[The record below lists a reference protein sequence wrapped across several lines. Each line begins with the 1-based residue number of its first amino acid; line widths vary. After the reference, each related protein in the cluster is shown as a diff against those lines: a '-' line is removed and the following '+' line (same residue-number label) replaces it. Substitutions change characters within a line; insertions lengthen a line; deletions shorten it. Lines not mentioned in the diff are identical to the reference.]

1 MLSKNQ
7 FGNKGETEI
16 PNIRRWPSTV
26 IVIGEGR
33 KAVDRELVAELVKA
47 FETTR

>member
-7 FGNKGETEI
+7 FGIKGETEI

-26 IVIGEGR
+26 IVAGEGR
-33 KAVDRELVAELVKA
+33 KTVDRELVAQLVKDL
-47 FETTR
+47 ETTQ